1 MAETNGVVI
10 ERDAYWNRLSTGG
23 FEISVCG
30 ATPRATSSLAPSTR
44 NDPSLGPRSTMGLFA
59 AKQRENQPVMAS
71 KTDEQI
77 AKENRLRLFRQDGA
91 RAMEDAADEAVVV
104 RKNMERLRELR
115 LAQEAEAAS
124 SGQTA
129 PKARPVKPP
138 KSK

>member
-1 MAETNGVVI
+1 MI
-10 ERDAYWNRLSTGG
+10 ERDALLEPSFNCRI
-23 FEISVCG
+23 EISVCG

-115 LAQEAEAAS
+115 LAKEAEAAS
-124 SGQTA
+124 TGQT

>member
-1 MAETNGVVI
+1 
-10 ERDAYWNRLSTGG
+10 
-23 FEISVCG
+23 
-30 ATPRATSSLAPSTR
+30 
-44 NDPSLGPRSTMGLFA
+44 MGLFA

-124 SGQTA
+124 TGQTA
-129 PKARPVKPP
+129 PQLSSRNRRSRACLTSIGTGRRF
-138 KSK
+138 